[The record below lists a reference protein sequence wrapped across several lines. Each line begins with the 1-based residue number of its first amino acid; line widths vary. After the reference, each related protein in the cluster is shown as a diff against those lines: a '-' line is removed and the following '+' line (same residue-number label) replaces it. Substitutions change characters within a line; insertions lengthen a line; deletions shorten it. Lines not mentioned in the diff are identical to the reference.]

1 MSVFNFA
8 ILLISQTLKV
18 EVILY
23 KILFHQLSSF
33 PTLVSIAMCG
43 IWSVGFLHCILL
55 SRAPI
60 YLLPNKPGPQVL

>member
-43 IWSVGFLHCILL
+43 IYLVCRISSLHFIKQSSYILT
-55 SRAPI
+55 A
-60 YLLPNKPGPQVL
+60 